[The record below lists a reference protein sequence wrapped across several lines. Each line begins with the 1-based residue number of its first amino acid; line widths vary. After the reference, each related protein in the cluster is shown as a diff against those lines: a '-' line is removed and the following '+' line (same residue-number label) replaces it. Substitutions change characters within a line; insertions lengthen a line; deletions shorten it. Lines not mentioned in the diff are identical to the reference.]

1 MYHTRHSQRAVVS
14 CEQLLMSYD
23 SDTVPSRGP
32 GALYVAHRALWIG
45 SGRFDGRIG
54 DGNGPRACGVPDAG
68 IGPSAWADG
77 TVRQLAWGTRLGVVI
92 MIDVTISSTSG
103 AVDREW
109 PLRWANRRRQWAA
122 GVRCARCV
130 RNADDDTVA
139 L

>member
-45 SGRFDGRIG
+45 SGRLDGRIG
-54 DGNGPRACGVPDAG
+54 DGNGPRACGVPDVG

-77 TVRQLAWGTRLGVVI
+77 TVRQLAWGTRVVI
-92 MIDVTISSTSG
+92 NVTISSTSG